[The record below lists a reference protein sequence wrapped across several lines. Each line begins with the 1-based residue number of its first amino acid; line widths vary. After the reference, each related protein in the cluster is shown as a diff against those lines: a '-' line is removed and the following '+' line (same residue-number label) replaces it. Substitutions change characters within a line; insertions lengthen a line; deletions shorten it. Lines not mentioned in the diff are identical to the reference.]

1 MLWNNVRV
9 ELLGP
14 LQVEL
19 SGTSAVPS
27 AVKPKQIMALLALN
41 PGRVVPVPQ
50 LMEEIWGAKPP
61 QTAVT
66 TLQTYILKLRRKLS
80 SAAGPEQGAHVKNLL
95 ATRHGGYV
103 LQIRPEN
110 VDLYGFEQHSAQGRH
125 AFTRRDYETASRSF
139 ESALRMWKGLALV
152 DVSSGLSLS
161 IEAMRL
167 EESRLS
173 CLGLRIE
180 ADLRMGRHAECTAE
194 LLDLTARYPLDE
206 QWHFQAML
214 ALYRSGRQ
222 ARALDVYT
230 RLRTR
235 LIEELGVEPSPRLRN
250 LHQAILEVSPELDD
264 SLSVA
269 WHTLGY
275 ELHAA

>member
-1 MLWNNVRV
+1 MFWSNVRV

-14 LQVEL
+14 LQTEL
-19 SGTSAVPS
+19 NGTSAVPT

-41 PGRVVPVPQ
+41 PGRVVPVPT
-50 LMEEIWGAKPP
+50 LMEEIWGTKPP
-61 QTAVT
+61 QTAAT
-66 TLQTYILKLRRKLS
+66 TLQTYILKLRRKIS
-80 SAAGPEQGAHVKNLL
+80 AAAGPEQGAYVKDLL
-95 ATRHGGYV
+95 VTRHGGYA

-110 VDLYGFEQHSAQGRH
+110 VDLHGFERLSAEGRQAFVQG
-125 AFTRRDYETASRSF
+125 DYATASRSF
-139 ESALRMWKGLALV
+139 DRALRMWKGPALV
-152 DVSSGLSLS
+152 DVASGPSLS

-167 EESRLS
+167 EESKLS

-180 ADLRMGRHAECTAE
+180 ADLCMGRHTERTAE

-230 RLRTR
+230 RLRAR
-235 LIEELGVEPSPRLRN
+235 LIEELGVEPSPRLRH
-250 LHQAILEVSPELDD
+250 LHQSILEVSPELDVP
-264 SLSVA
+264 LAVG
-269 WHTLGY
+269 WHGLGY
-275 ELHAA
+275 ELHTA

>member
-1 MLWNNVRV
+1 MFWDNARV

-14 LQVEL
+14 LHVEL
-19 SGTSAVPS
+19 NGASAVPT

-41 PGRVVPVPQ
+41 PGRVVPVPT
-50 LMEEIWGAKPP
+50 LMEEIWGTKPP

-80 SAAGPEQGAHVKNLL
+80 SAAGPEQGAYVKDLL
-95 ATRHGGYV
+95 VTRHGGYA

-110 VDLYGFEQHSAQGRH
+110 VDLHGFERLSAEGRR
-125 AFTRRDYETASRSF
+125 AFARGDYETASRSF
-139 ESALRMWKGLALV
+139 DRVLRMWNGPALV
-152 DVSSGLSLS
+152 DVASGPFLS

-167 EESRLS
+167 EESKLS
-173 CLGLRIE
+173 CLGLRME
-180 ADLRMGRHAECTAE
+180 SDLRMGRHAERTAE
-194 LLDLTARYPLDE
+194 LLDLAARYPLDE

-222 ARALDVYT
+222 ARALDVYN
-230 RLRTR
+230 RLRAR
-235 LIEELGVEPSPRLRN
+235 LVEELGVEPSPRLRH
-250 LHQAILEVSPELDD
+250 LHQSILKVSPELDGPM
-264 SLSVA
+264 A
-269 WHTLGY
+269 IGWHSPGY